1 MKMAPSQ
8 TVASPRPSRG
18 FSFGGRSDKSRR
30 SSNAGS
36 NKISLKESSEEKHR
50 RSLHTKADPTLA
62 MSEAQPMAVALE
74 QSTLGSLRAMQHKDR
89 FGQIIISVIKADPD
103 LSNPTRPRFERPLET
118 IRSFEAAIEGTYS
131 SRPVSWART
140 ESPNGGEQNKRGSYY
155 GESSRGNGYYP
166 NRGYSDQSGHFN
178 QRGTYSRPE
187 SYVDTYNGQPQDN
200 GYYPYNQGGGRRPRP
215 NPRVYTDQTG
225 YSNGS
230 NGYAQHSYQKSV
242 DNITAASGSGGSHT
256 DAWGNSTDPSSV
268 NSSIDQLSQQLQY
281 GQQGFNSQPNLN
293 GYAPAPP
300 KPPVHS
306 FNQAPAFD
314 PNAGGPVGGPP
325 AAASAPN
332 RRQLRKSVNMS
343 DTGDKRK
350 SWFKRKFG
358 KD

>member
-89 FGQIIISVIKADPD
+89 FGQIITDPD

-187 SYVDTYNGQPQDN
+187 S
-200 GYYPYNQGGGRRPRP
+200 
-215 NPRVYTDQTG
+215 
-225 YSNGS
+225 
-230 NGYAQHSYQKSV
+230 
-242 DNITAASGSGGSHT
+242 
-256 DAWGNSTDPSSV
+256 
-268 NSSIDQLSQQLQY
+268 
-281 GQQGFNSQPNLN
+281 
-293 GYAPAPP
+293 
-300 KPPVHS
+300 
-306 FNQAPAFD
+306 
-314 PNAGGPVGGPP
+314 
-325 AAASAPN
+325 
-332 RRQLRKSVNMS
+332 
-343 DTGDKRK
+343 
-350 SWFKRKFG
+350 
-358 KD
+358 

>member
-1 MKMAPSQ
+1 MAPSQ
-8 TVASPRPSRG
+8 PVASPRPSRG

-30 SSNAGS
+30 SSNAAS
-36 NKISLKESSEEKHR
+36 NKISLRESSEEKHR

-62 MSEAQPMAVALE
+62 MNEAQPMAVALE
-74 QSTLGSLRAMQHKDR
+74 QSTMGSLRAMQHKDR
-89 FGQIIISVIKADPD
+89 FGQIITDPD

-118 IRSFEAAIEGTYS
+118 IRAFEAAFEGTYS

-140 ESPNGGEQNKRGSYY
+140 ESPNGGEHNKRGSYY
-155 GESSRGNGYYP
+155 GEPSRGNGYYP
-166 NRGYSDQSGHFN
+166 NRGYSDQSGYVN

-200 GYYPYNQGGGRRPRP
+200 GYYPYNQGGGRRARP
-215 NPRVYTDQTG
+215 NPRMYTDQTG

-230 NGYAQHSYQKSV
+230 NGYAQHSYQKSF

-268 NSSIDQLSQQLQY
+268 NSSIDQLSQQLQL

-293 GYAPAPP
+293 GYAPAPS
-300 KPPVHS
+300 KAPVHS
-306 FNQAPAFD
+306 FSQAPAFD
-314 PNAGGPVGGPP
+314 PNAGGPVGGTP
-325 AAASAPN
+325 AATSVPN

-350 SWFKRKFG
+350 SWFKRKFS